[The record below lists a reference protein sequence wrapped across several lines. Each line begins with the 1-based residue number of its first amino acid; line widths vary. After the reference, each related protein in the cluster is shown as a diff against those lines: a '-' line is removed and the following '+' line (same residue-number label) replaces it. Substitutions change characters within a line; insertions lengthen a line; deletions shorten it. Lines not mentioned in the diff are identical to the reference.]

1 MLGKLIGH
9 EWKGTYKVGCLLL
22 ACMVGATFI
31 GWLGFQGPMWQAA
44 FSNSYY
50 YGFGLL
56 DLLSI
61 GTFLLYVI
69 ALMGVL
75 FGLLIYLGIRFY
87 RTMYTDEGYLLHTLP
102 VTKHQILISKVLV
115 SSIWIIIIYVALA
128 LSVFVLV
135 ASLVSAALA
144 GEYTFVEVWTEAWNE
159 VGRQWSL
166 ASPEIRADVIRLLLY
181 LVYGIIVGPFCMI
194 MFLFGAITLGQLF
207 TKHRVL
213 MAIVFY
219 IGMGIVRSIVEQVVQ
234 GTVTA
239 IQFKSA
245 VSDYDFLNAYM
256 GSTWN
261 VSFILDLVLAVVLY
275 LVSYQIISRRLN
287 ME

>member
-1 MLGKLIGH
+1 MLGKLIRH

-22 ACMVGATFI
+22 ACMAGATFF

-44 FSNSYY
+44 FTESYY

-56 DLLSI
+56 DLMSV
-61 GTFLLYVI
+61 GTLFLYII
-69 ALMGVL
+69 ALIGVIY
-75 FGLLIYLGIRFY
+75 GMLIYLGVRFY

-102 VTKHQILISKVLV
+102 VTKHQVLISKILV
-115 SSIWIIIIYVALA
+115 SSIWIIIVYVALA

-135 ASLVSAALA
+135 ASLVSTVLA
-144 GEYTFVEVWTEAWNE
+144 GEYTFAEVWTQAWE
-159 VGRQWSL
+159 QIGELWGL
-166 ASPEIRADVIRLLLY
+166 ASPEIRADVIRFLLY
-181 LVYGIIVGPFCMI
+181 LVYTVIAGPFCMI

-207 TKHRVL
+207 TRHRVL

-234 GTVTA
+234 GIVA
-239 IQFKSA
+239 SLRLGSIASE
-245 VSDYDFLNAYM
+245 YDFINTYM

-261 VSFILDLVLAVVLY
+261 VSSILDLVLAVVLY
-275 LVSYQIISRRLN
+275 LASYQIISKRLN